1 MTEHEIGEIFATFG
15 FLGIVFTLLGVFL
28 VNSHEIK
35 CLRKRIEKLE
45 VNLRKGE
52 GRNGIKKV

>member
-45 VNLRKGE
+45 VNL
-52 GRNGIKKV
+52 